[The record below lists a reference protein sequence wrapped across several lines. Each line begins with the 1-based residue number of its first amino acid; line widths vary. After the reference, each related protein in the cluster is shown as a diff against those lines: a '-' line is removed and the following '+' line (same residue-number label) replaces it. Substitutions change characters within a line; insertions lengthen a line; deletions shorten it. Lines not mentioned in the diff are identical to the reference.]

1 MPCDTQVNELCRYAF
16 AVSFMLIRCIG
27 FPYVIVRY
35 VYVDLYSAY
44 MADDFRDPPWLL
56 WFAFSGTVLCCLQ
69 LFWGYK
75 IVKILAKQFS
85 GNAVDRSKEA

>member
-1 MPCDTQVNELCRYAF
+1 MAGAPDAAPPACRAQTNATNQLLMRELLRGMSLTF
-16 AVSFMLIRCIG
+16 
-27 FPYVIVRY
+27 
-35 VYVDLYSAY
+35 
-44 MADDFRDPPWLL
+44 
-56 WFAFSGTVLCCLQ
+56 LQ